1 MREVGFNETGIDFL
15 YNKLIDDSLNALMD
29 KKELPKI
36 KIVVDD
42 IEMEIPN
49 HADAIEILF
58 AALDEIEEDTV
69 EI

>member
-1 MREVGFNETGIDFL
+1 MREVKFNKTEIDFL
-15 YNKLIDDSLNALMD
+15 YNKLIDDSLNALTD

-58 AALDEIEEDTV
+58 GALDEIEEDTI